1 MRLRVFTEKLTRNKK
16 PSGKTV
22 SNFFFCLKLKCAEN
36 TAKEEEETKLIVC
49 VRQPTCVFVVGGGLW
64 PLCGAALLEKE
75 GGSFDHEETL
85 AEAGKSR
92 GGKSS
97 QRSENH

>member
-1 MRLRVFTEKLTRNKK
+1 M
-16 PSGKTV
+16 SDAQI
-22 SNFFFCLKLKCAEN
+22 AEN
-36 TAKEEEETKLIVC
+36 TTKEEEETRLIVC
-49 VRQPTCVFVVGGGLW
+49 VHRPTCVFVVGGGLW

-92 GGKSS
+92 GEKSS
-97 QRSENH
+97 QRPEKH